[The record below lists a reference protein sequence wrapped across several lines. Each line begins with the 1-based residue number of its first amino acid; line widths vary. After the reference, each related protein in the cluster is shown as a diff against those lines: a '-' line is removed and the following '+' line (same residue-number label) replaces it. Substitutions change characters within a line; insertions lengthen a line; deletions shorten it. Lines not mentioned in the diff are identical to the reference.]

1 VSGVKHGR
9 KSDLGF
15 FDQKGTIWRVNREM
29 ILLAAGGRALLMQ
42 IAHPKVAAGVAQHS
56 QFQKDPFARLHRT
69 MAAMWSIVFDPE
81 SQARVALEGIE
92 KVHARVRGEVD
103 RDEGSLAGVS
113 YDANDQELL
122 LWVHATLID
131 SAMVGYE
138 QFVAL
143 MSKTEKSAYY
153 DDAKKLA
160 GLFGI
165 DEKIIP
171 STLDDF
177 EAYLHRMIA
186 ANEITIGPT
195 ARSLG
200 RDILYARPWI
210 LRLAGPLFRLVT
222 TGLLPAKLRK
232 GYGLKWSARR
242 EKLLGGFSRMVRF
255 LLPLIPAVIRIVPN
269 ARAAEK
275 LRGDPR

>member
-1 VSGVKHGR
+1 MSGVKHGR
-9 KSDLGF
+9 NSDLGF

-42 IAHPKVAAGVAQHS
+42 IAHPKVAAGVAHHS
-56 QFQKDPFARLHRT
+56 DFQKDPFARLHRT

-81 SQARVALEGIE
+81 SQARAALEGIE

-103 RDEGSLAGVS
+103 PDEGSLAGVS
-113 YDANDQELL
+113 YDANDQQLL

-138 QFVAL
+138 QFVAR
-143 MSKTEKSAYY
+143 MSKTQKSAYY

-186 ANEITIGPT
+186 GDEITIGPT
-195 ARSLG
+195 ARRLG

-255 LLPLIPAVIRIVPN
+255 LLPLIPAVIRIAPN